1 MSRGEG
7 RGCLYSVLK
16 PELTQG
22 LAHHDEQ
29 KSKPYPSGEGRIS
42 PILQRQKLRPG
53 ERERLTWP
61 RPSLG
66 SRKHWASPFPISL
79 SCCTF
84 PPPRLTPVPT
94 WVRVW
99 CTGAAQ
105 VHTATRHLLQP
116 RHIHGCEPRQRLQ
129 VPGKVI
135 ITGGGQ
141 EPAGRGRSSGGG
153 GELRPALGGSST
165 SGITPEASHLPQ
177 ATSPSN
183 LPIPKE
189 PSLAARL
196 HILTPFLHLFTRHIL
211 LNPYPQMI
219 NTSVCVS
226 TYYVPGTVSSPSQVA
241 TQRTPP
247 VT

>member
-84 PPPRLTPVPT
+84 PPPHLTPVPT

-141 EPAGRGRSSGGG
+141 EPAGRSAYQALAVRPVGHFLQTQRQQHRFISSSG
-153 GELRPALGGSST
+153 L
-165 SGITPEASHLPQ
+165 
-177 ATSPSN
+177 SPCEVI
-183 LPIPKE
+183 IP
-189 PSLAARL
+189 
-196 HILTPFLHLFTRHIL
+196 PFLL
-211 LNPYPQMI
+211 LQPRKLRGMEARELAQDA
-219 NTSVCVS
+219 CF
-226 TYYVPGTVSSPSQVA
+226 SPTCLLCKLGS
-241 TQRTPP
+241 
-247 VT
+247 